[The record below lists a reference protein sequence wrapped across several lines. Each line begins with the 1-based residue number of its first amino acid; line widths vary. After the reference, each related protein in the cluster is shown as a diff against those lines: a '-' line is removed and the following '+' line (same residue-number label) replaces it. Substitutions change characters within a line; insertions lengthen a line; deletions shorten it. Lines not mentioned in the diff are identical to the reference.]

1 MTNKE
6 ALTILGGIILALI
19 ILFARAGVIYL
30 VGNIMIGWSWL
41 DFNLCISFSGVLTLI
56 VSRIILIM
64 MERNKRRK

>member
-6 ALTILGGIILALI
+6 ALTILGSIVLAFA

-41 DFNLCISFSGVLTLI
+41 DFDLCLNFSGTLTLI
-56 VSRIILIM
+56 VTIIILIM
-64 MERNKRRK
+64 MERNKGRK